1 MVLGGLVTGLTAK
14 NLFPFPVSPYKGI
27 SYSKLSKALSEMV
40 LPSFCGALDGM
51 FLVSDLTGEQCGIEN
66 ALTRS
71 VREAGS
77 TLKGLRLDEF

>member
-1 MVLGGLVTGLTAK
+1 MTGLAAE

-27 SYSKLSKALSEMV
+27 SYSKLSKALSKMV

-51 FLVSDLTGEQCGIEN
+51 NLVSNLTEEQCGIGK
-66 ALTRS
+66 ALNRS

-77 TLKGLRLDEF
+77 ALKGLKLDEF